1 MTKDL
6 FIGMAIEKNEL
17 IMMIILFLGL
27 MYLTFKEIYREEN
40 IIKKYS

>member
-27 MYLTFKEIYREEN
+27 MYIFKEIYREEN
-40 IIKKYS
+40 YIIKKYS